1 MDSAQSTNSRLLG
14 LWARSVVRGSF
25 TRLAAALFLCSAVS
39 APARAPDE
47 PIPDGR
53 QMKLR
58 VLKSLRQSED
68 ALEKYSCLVR
78 DQSDDFNFDGS
89 VKKHRSSV
97 KEQFFV
103 NQIEI
108 DHTIERE
115 GKPLSAADA
124 KKEQD
129 RVDREVKKFS
139 NKEEAEKAQLKDEK
153 QADMF
158 LRALQLTGGRR
169 NQRSGRS
176 TLFYNLSGDPSFKP
190 RKLEERFAQAL
201 TGTIAVDEET
211 GTPLDVRF
219 ETMRDVRIG
228 AGLLANLH
236 KGFWLHL
243 AQQRQPDGVWLTKE
257 VQGSGEARA
266 ALFVHARFRF
276 QEELE
281 KCHLFS
287 VTTQQSTSA
296 PEPSNHRAESANR

>member
-1 MDSAQSTNSRLLG
+1 MTKTLI
-14 LWARSVVRGSF
+14 
-25 TRLAAALFLCSAVS
+25 AALFAYYAGSAAS
-39 APARAPDE
+39 TAPE
-47 PIPDGR
+47 KPIPDGR
-53 QMKLR
+53 QMKQR

-68 ALEKYSCLVR
+68 ALERYSCLVR
-78 DQSDDFNFDGS
+78 DQSEEFNSDGS
-89 VKKHRSSV
+89 VKKQRSSV

-108 DHTIERE
+108 EHTIERD
-115 GKPLSAADA
+115 GKPLSASDA

-139 NKEEAEKAQLKDEK
+139 DKEEAEKAQVKDEK

-158 LRALQLTGGRR
+158 LRALQLTDGKREQR
-169 NQRSGRS
+169 NGRS
-176 TLFYNLSGDPSFKP
+176 TLIYRLSGDPAFKP

-211 GTPLDVRF
+211 GMPLDLRF
-219 ETMRDVRIG
+219 ETMRDVKIG
-228 AGLLANLH
+228 AGLLVNLH

-243 AQQRQPDGVWLTKE
+243 VQERQPDGVWLTKE

-296 PEPSNHRAESANR
+296 PDPPAHGPAPVNQ

>member
-1 MDSAQSTNSRLLG
+1 
-14 LWARSVVRGSF
+14 
-25 TRLAAALFLCSAVS
+25 
-39 APARAPDE
+39 
-47 PIPDGR
+47 
-53 QMKLR
+53 MKQR

-68 ALEKYSCLVR
+68 ALERYSCLVR
-78 DQSDDFNFDGS
+78 DQSEELNSDGS
-89 VKKHRSSV
+89 LKKRRSSV

-108 DHTIERE
+108 EHTIERD
-115 GKPLSAADA
+115 GKPLSASDA

-139 NKEEAEKAQLKDEK
+139 DKEEAEKAQVKDEK

-158 LRALQLTGGRR
+158 LRALQLTDAKREQR
-169 NQRSGRS
+169 NGRS
-176 TLFYNLSGDPSFKP
+176 TFIYRLSGDPAFKP
-190 RKLEERFAQAL
+190 KKLEERLAQAL

-211 GTPLDVRF
+211 GMPLDVRF
-219 ETMRDVRIG
+219 ETMRDVKIG
-228 AGLLANLH
+228 AGLLVNLH

-243 AQQRQPDGVWLTKE
+243 AQERQPDGVWLTKE

-276 QEELE
+276 KEELE

-296 PEPSNHRAESANR
+296 PDPTVHGPGPVSQ

>member
-1 MDSAQSTNSRLLG
+1 MNKSL
-14 LWARSVVRGSF
+14 V
-25 TRLAAALFLCSAVS
+25 AALFVCFAGS
-39 APARAPDE
+39 APGTVTDQ

-53 QMKLR
+53 QMKQR

-68 ALEKYSCLVR
+68 ALERYSCLVR
-78 DQSDDFNFDGS
+78 DQDEELNSDGS

-108 DHTIERE
+108 EHTIERD
-115 GKPLSAADA
+115 GKPLSASDA
-124 KKEQD
+124 RKEQE

-139 NKEEAEKAQLKDEK
+139 DKEEAEKAQVKDEK

-158 LRALQLTGGRR
+158 LRALQLTDGKREQR
-169 NQRSGRS
+169 NGRS
-176 TLFYNLSGDPSFKP
+176 TLIYRLSGDPAFKP

-211 GTPLDVRF
+211 GMPLDVRF
-219 ETMRDVRIG
+219 ETMRDVKIG
-228 AGLLANLH
+228 AGLLVNLH

-243 AQQRQPDGVWLTKE
+243 AQERQPDGVWLTKE

-276 QEELE
+276 NEELE

-296 PEPSNHRAESANR
+296 PERPTHGPGPVSQ

>member
-1 MDSAQSTNSRLLG
+1 M
-14 LWARSVVRGSF
+14 V
-25 TRLAAALFLCSAVS
+25 ALFAYYAGSATS
-39 APARAPDE
+39 TAPDK

-53 QMKLR
+53 QMKQR

-68 ALEKYSCLVR
+68 ALERYSCLVR
-78 DQSDDFNFDGS
+78 DQDEELNSDGS

-108 DHTIERE
+108 EHTIERE
-115 GKPLSAADA
+115 GKPLSASDA

-139 NKEEAEKAQLKDEK
+139 DKEEAEKAQVKDEK

-158 LRALQLTGGRR
+158 LRALQLTDGKREQR
-169 NQRSGRS
+169 NGRS
-176 TLFYNLSGDPSFKP
+176 TLSYRLSGDPAFKP

-211 GTPLDVRF
+211 GTPLDLRF
-219 ETMRDVRIG
+219 ETNRDVKIG
-228 AGLLANLH
+228 AGLLVSLH

-243 AQQRQPDGVWLTKE
+243 AQERQPDGVWLTKE

-296 PEPSNHRAESANR
+296 PEPPVHGPGAVNP